1 MKGIRMLAV
10 IKKLEKLMNKQQK
23 KRIILIFLITIAGAF
38 LEVIGVS
45 LMLPFVSAIM
55 QPDIIETNDMI
66 RKICEILDLHSHR
79 TFAIACIIMLIF
91 IFLFK
96 NIYLIIEYYI
106 QARFVYNNQFN
117 MQQYLL
123 GIFHLRFL

>member
-1 MKGIRMLAV
+1 MLAV

-79 TFAIACIIMLIF
+79 TFAIACII
-91 IFLFK
+91 
-96 NIYLIIEYYI
+96 IYIL
-106 QARFVYNNQFN
+106 V
-117 MQQYLL
+117 
-123 GIFHLRFL
+123 